1 MPVIHTWGSRLALH
15 VCLFM
20 PLSLL
25 AAAAPPVDPL
35 ADPPVPAFMGQ
46 TQAPAP
52 AAVSKV
58 QQQVIASGFESPRSL
73 VALPDGVLLV
83 AEGEGRVRILSA
95 EGQLSEPLAG
105 MPELLSVGGRGIGDF
120 VLDADFAN
128 NRRVFFSYLAPA
140 PGQKA
145 GPRSAEDR
153 NRALERGEPF
163 QLERLASARL
173 SEDFTRLENVQTIAE
188 VWGRR
193 LLSAPDG
200 TLYVSTMAFD
210 LAIREQRP
218 LAQNIKSPRGK
229 VLRFNA
235 DGSIPADNPFVNRP
249 GVEPALYTVG
259 HRDPDGLALHP
270 LTGDVW
276 EIEHG
281 PMGGDEVNRLTPG
294 ANYGWPLVTYGKNYD
309 GSRIGYSSLYGIEE
323 PRYYWYPSVA
333 PSGLLFYTG
342 SLFPDW
348 QGNLFL
354 GTMSPTQGKFLVRL
368 VLDDT
373 KVVAE
378 EHLLAD
384 NDRRIRALAQ
394 GADGALYVL
403 TDSENDP
410 DGGRQFAG
418 EVIRLT
424 P

>member
-1 MPVIHTWGSRLALH
+1 MPGIRTWWSRTVLP

-20 PLSLL
+20 PLPLL
-25 AAAAPPVDPL
+25 GATPAVDPF
-35 ADPPVPAFMGQ
+35 ADPPTPAFMGQ
-46 TQAPAP
+46 THAPLP
-52 AAVSKV
+52 ATPSKIN
-58 QQQVIASGFESPRSL
+58 QQVIASDLQSPRSL
-73 VALPDGVLLV
+73 MALPDGRLLV
-83 AEGEGRVRILSA
+83 AEGEGRVRILSPD
-95 EGQLSEPLAG
+95 GKFSPPLAG
-105 MPELLSVGGRGIGDF
+105 MPQMLSVGGRSLGDF

-145 GPRSAEDR
+145 GPHSAEERD
-153 NRALERGEPF
+153 RALERGEPF

-173 SEDFTRLENVQTIAE
+173 SDDATALENVQTIAE

-218 LAQNIKSPRGK
+218 LAQNIKSLRGK

-235 DGSIPADNPFVNRP
+235 DGTIPADNPFANRT
-249 GVEPALYTVG
+249 GTDPAIFTIG

-270 LTGDVW
+270 LTGEVW

-281 PMGGDEVNRLTPG
+281 PMGGDEVNRLVPG

-309 GSRIGYSSLYGIEE
+309 GTRIGYSSLYGIEE

-348 QGNLFL
+348 QENLFV

-368 VLDDT
+368 VLEDG
-373 KVVAE
+373 KVVGE
-378 EHLLAD
+378 EHLLTD
-384 NDRRIRALAQ
+384 HDRRIRALAQ
-394 GADGALYVL
+394 GADGALYVM
-403 TDSENDP
+403 TDSENNP
-410 DGGRQFAG
+410 EGGRVFDG
-418 EVIRLT
+418 EVIRVT
-424 P
+424 PQ